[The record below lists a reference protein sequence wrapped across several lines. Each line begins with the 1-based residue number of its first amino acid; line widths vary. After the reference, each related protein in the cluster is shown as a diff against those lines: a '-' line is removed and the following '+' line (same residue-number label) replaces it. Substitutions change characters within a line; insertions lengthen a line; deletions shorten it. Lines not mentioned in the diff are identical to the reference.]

1 MAMTTGLQGDIEHA
15 ASRTRPS
22 SMKRENFCMR
32 MPCLTMIR
40 FGHDLSLIDDHC
52 AYHGVGIRFPFSPSR
67 QEKGT
72 FHVEMIRV
80 DGGHRLLEEVEDFL
94 RGADFAFDFFF
105 TNVFITMDFLAGDFF
120 VTVFFLETG
129 LVDLTATTRFFR
141 IAFFEERCPS
151 SCSNTATAAC
161 AAASRAMGTR

>member
-15 ASRTRPS
+15 TSRTWPG

-40 FGHDLSLIDDHC
+40 FGNDLSLLDDHC
-52 AYHGVGIRFPFSPSR
+52 AYHGVGIRYSFSPSR
-67 QEKGT
+67 QGKGT

-94 RGADFAFDFFF
+94 RGADFAINFFF
-105 TNVFITMDFLAGDFF
+105 TVGFLDVAFLTGDFF
-120 VTVFFLETG
+120 VAVFF
-129 LVDLTATTRFFR
+129 
-141 IAFFEERCPS
+141 
-151 SCSNTATAAC
+151 
-161 AAASRAMGTR
+161 